1 MKVGITTFGGDS
13 GQSGISSYIVNL
25 LHDMPRIASDDDQF
39 EVLVSAADVG
49 VFIGAGHARIKP
61 WIDTK
66 APRSQIKDVLW
77 HSYYLPRLCR
87 SRKYDVL
94 FLPAGNR
101 RLPWSAPCPTV
112 GTVHDMSWKHVPF
125 KYDSRRTLY
134 LEKVLPE
141 LVRRLD
147 MVITVSE
154 SSKRD
159 IVSYTG
165 TPEERIRVVY
175 NGADTTLF
183 SPGDPEVSRAR
194 VAERYHV
201 DGPYILYVS
210 RIEHPGKNHVRLIR
224 AYNQLRSRTGLPHK
238 LLLVGAD
245 RERAAEVHAEA
256 RQSPYADD
264 IIFPGFAARGDL
276 PHLYRGC
283 SLFVFPSLYE
293 GFGIPVAEA
302 FHCHVPVACS
312 NVSALP
318 EVAGDAAE
326 LFDPLDVSSIAFAME
341 NVLTDPNRSESLI
354 ARGCQRAPLFTW
366 QRTAVQTLAIL
377 RDAGGR
383 Q

>member
-25 LHDMPRIASDDDQF
+25 LHDLPRIATDDDQF

-66 APRSQIKDVLW
+66 APRGHVKDVLW
-77 HSYYLPRLCR
+77 HSYYLPRHCR
-87 SRKYDVL
+87 QHHYDVL
-94 FLPAGNR
+94 FCPAGNR

-112 GTVHDMSWKHVPF
+112 GTVHDMSWKHVQF
-125 KYDSRRTLY
+125 KYDSRRTMY

-147 MVITVSE
+147 VVITVSE

-159 IVSYTG
+159 IVRYTG
-165 TPEERIRVVY
+165 TPEDRIRVVY

-183 SPGDPEVSRAR
+183 GPGDPEVSRAC
-194 VAERYHV
+194 VADRYHV

-224 AYNQLRSRTGLPHK
+224 AYNKMRSSTGLTHK

-256 RQSPYADD
+256 HASPYAAD
-264 IIFPGFAARGDL
+264 IIFSGFAARGDL
-276 PHLYRGC
+276 PHLYRAC

-302 FHCHVPVACS
+302 FHCCVPVACS
-312 NVSALP
+312 NLSALP

-326 LFDPLDVSSIAFAME
+326 QFDPMDTNSIAFAME
-341 NVLTDPNRSESLI
+341 HVLTDANRSHMLVE
-354 ARGCQRAPLFTW
+354 RGCKRAPLFTW
-366 QRTAVQTLAIL
+366 QRTAVQTLEIL
-377 RDAGGR
+377 RNAGGK